1 MPVTLLAVL
10 WMAWRRSGRSEQARF
25 ARVAAALRSEN
36 ATLGESLRSLGQH
49 LADAQQQLSD
59 QARIVQQL
67 GLDAAARLHESS
79 DRLAN
84 NASVIANANEQL
96 ARSGDVDAAHGRA
109 ARRPAPDRRCRA
121 APCRERKRTRLKS
134 HHSC

>member
-79 DRLAN
+79 DWLARNASLIANENDQLTRSGSVPMQRLARRL
-84 NASVIANANEQL
+84 AALPRSANVPHPSHRHFPH
-96 ARSGDVDAAHGRA
+96 ARTCA
-109 ARRPAPDRRCRA
+109 
-121 APCRERKRTRLKS
+121 
-134 HHSC
+134 

>member
-1 MPVTLLAVL
+1 
-10 WMAWRRSGRSEQARF
+10 MAWLRSGRSEQARF

-79 DRLAN
+79 DRLAS
-84 NASVIANANEQL
+84 NASVIANANNQL
-96 ARSGDVDAAHGRA
+96 ARSGDDTRQRMDGLRAGMPPSSEVAHSRA
-109 ARRPAPDRRCRA
+109 LTFLAPRP
-121 APCRERKRTRLKS
+121 
-134 HHSC
+134 